1 MRGTD
6 YHHDLIGLLDDY
18 MTTSHAEGLEAYL
31 VANSHLPG
39 PRGNLELAD
48 AFAMAVRDRA
58 PRDAERLWQL
68 CLRLAD
74 VRIEQAPVGDP
85 KEFLAFCGA
94 RGIAAVASCSAALRA
109 QGLARL
115 QALARDPRWR
125 MREGVAMGIQDLLSS
140 RGEQTLR
147 ALEGWIVGSDW
158 LAMRAVAA
166 GVAEP
171 RLLRDETMAS
181 AALQLHQEILM
192 RVLASA
198 ERTSAEFKTLRQG
211 LGYSLSVVV
220 CALPREGLAYLRE
233 LGRSEDADVQWI
245 VKENLKK
252 KRLMRAFPTE
262 VDLIRGVV

>member
-1 MRGTD
+1 MGGAD
-6 YHHDLIGLLDDY
+6 YRHDLSGLLDDY
-18 MTTSHAEGLEAYL
+18 VATNCDEGLVAYL
-31 VANSHLPG
+31 VANSRLPG

-48 AFAMAVRDRA
+48 AFAVAVRDRA
-58 PRDAERLWQL
+58 TRDAERLWQL
-68 CLRLAD
+68 CLRLAE

-85 KEFLAFCGA
+85 KEFLTFCGA
-94 RGIAAVASCSAALRA
+94 RGIAAVASCSAAFLA

-115 QALARDPRWR
+115 QELARDPRWR
-125 MREGVAMGIQDLLSS
+125 VREGVAMGIQDLLSR
-140 RGEQTLR
+140 RGGQTLR

-166 GVAEP
+166 AVAEP
-171 RLLRDETMAS
+171 RLLRDGTMAS

-192 RVLASA
+192 RVLASD

-211 LGYSLSVVV
+211 LGYSLSVVI
-220 CALPREGLAYLRE
+220 CALPREGFAYLHD

-252 KRLMRAFPTE
+252 NRLAKASPKE
-262 VDLIRGVV
+262 VDFIRSAL